1 MLLFRNKTNKLSDFS
16 SKTFTDLKSTEEAVT
31 LFCQTEF
38 HPVYIDSKKKVAS
51 YSRKVKADSA
61 IHSLPPDAIYACR

>member
-1 MLLFRNKTNKLSDFS
+1 MSDFA
-16 SKTFTDLKSTEEAVT
+16 SKTFTDFKSAEEAVT

-38 HPVYIDSKKKVAS
+38 LPVHVDSKEKVAS
-51 YSRKVKADSA
+51 YNPKFKADSA